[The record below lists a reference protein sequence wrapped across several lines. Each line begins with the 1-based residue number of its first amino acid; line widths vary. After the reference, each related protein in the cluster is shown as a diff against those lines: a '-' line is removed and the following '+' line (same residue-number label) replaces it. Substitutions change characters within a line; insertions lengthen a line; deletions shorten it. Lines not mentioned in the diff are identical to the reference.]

1 MTAKVDVRAGAV
13 YLSAE
18 TYRTYFLEV
27 EAVILLIRDG
37 TLQILPVR
45 QMAAGGCLLK
55 VRNAA
60 GDRVAS
66 APDVF
71 HANGLGDWESSGLTA
86 RWSAEQGA
94 LLIPLPA

>member
-1 MTAKVDVRAGAV
+1 MTARVDVRAGAV

-18 TYRTYFLEV
+18 TYQTYFQGI

-37 TLQILPVR
+37 SLQILPVR

-71 HANGLGDWESSGLTA
+71 HANGLGDWKASGLEA
-86 RWSAEQGA
+86 SWSSEQGA
-94 LLIPLPA
+94 LLVPLPA